1 MSWARAIFV
10 AGKPM
15 DRVEKALRAMVFCGL
30 LLPATALAGTSPL
43 PASVQRAL
51 DRSVAAGDPL
61 AIGQLVGG
69 NQMLGAEIVAMA
81 VTRRPDL
88 AARIAAAAAGNVPQV
103 APQLAAAAAVA
114 DPAAAPEIAAAV
126 SVAVPAAHATVADA
140 VVSTLP
146 PDDRMAAASRIHAA
160 IDRVVLPSVDDP
172 Q

>member
-1 MSWARAIFV
+1 
-10 AGKPM
+10 M
-15 DRVEKALRAMVFCGL
+15 DRVAKLRAIVL
-30 LLPATALAGTSPL
+30 SVLILPSAALAGTSPL

-51 DRSVAAGDPL
+51 DRSVAAGDPV

-69 NQMLGAEIVAMA
+69 NQMMGAEIVAMA

-126 SVAVPAAHATVADA
+126 SVAVPAAHAAVADA
-140 VVSTLP
+140 VVGALP
-146 PDDRMAAASRIHAA
+146 PNDRMAAAARVHAA
-160 IDRVVLPSVDDP
+160 MDEVALPSVDDP